1 MGFSNQELA
10 VWNQVGA
17 HYDNENLCKDCGESF
32 YSPHQPAC
40 IWSDDT
46 ACLNE
51 RVTCGDCLR
60 PSCAG
65 CV

>member
-1 MGFSNQELA
+1 MGLSRQEIA
-10 VWNQVGA
+10 VWEKYGARYDAENQCL
-17 HYDNENLCKDCGESF
+17 NCGESF
-32 YSPHQPAC
+32 YAPHQPAC
-40 IWSDDT
+40 KWSDDT
-46 ACLNE
+46 ARLNE